1 MYDSSSLGLAGLIL
15 GMGAFVIIIGLA
27 FSVFSIIVMWKM
39 FEKAG
44 KEGWKSIVPIYNII
58 TLLEIVGLKWYYI
71 LLYCL
76 TFIPKVGGLLS
87 LFFTF
92 VVMVKLAKSYGKD
105 IGFGVGLTLVSI
117 VFMAILAFDKSIS
130 YEGPVCNGDIDFNN
144 LF

>member
-15 GMGAFVIIIGLA
+15 GMGAFVIIIVLA
-27 FSVFSIIVMWKM
+27 VAVFSVIVMWKM

-44 KEGWKSIVPIYNII
+44 KEGWRAIVPIYNII
-58 TLLEIVGLKWYYI
+58 TLLEIVGLKWYYM
-71 LLYCL
+71 
-76 TFIPKVGGLLS
+76 FIYFASIIPVIGSLVV

-117 VFMAILAFDKSIS
+117 VFMAILAFDKSIT
-130 YEGPVCNGDIDFNN
+130 YTGAVCNGDLDFNN

>member
-15 GMGAFVIIIGLA
+15 GMGAFVIIIVLA
-27 FSVFSIIVMWKM
+27 VAVFSVIVMWKM

-44 KEGWKSIVPIYNII
+44 KEGWRAIVPVYNII
-58 TLLEIVGLKWYYI
+58 TLLEIVGLKWYYM
-71 LLYCL
+71 
-76 TFIPKVGGLLS
+76 FIYFASIIPVIGSLVV

-117 VFMAILAFDKSIS
+117 VFMAILAFDKSIT
-130 YEGPVCNGDIDFNN
+130 YTGAVCNGDLDFNN

>member
-1 MYDSSSLGLAGLIL
+1 MYDSSVTGLVGLFLGLGSLIL
-15 GMGAFVIIIGLA
+15 VFTLA
-27 FSVFSIIVMWKM
+27 VTILSIIAMWKM

-44 KEGWKSIVPIYNII
+44 KEGWRAIVPIYNVI

-71 LLYCL
+71 FLYCAS
-76 TFIPKVGGLLS
+76 FIPVIGSLVV

-92 VVMVKLAKSYGKD
+92 VIMVKLAKSYGKS

-117 VFMAILAFDKSIS
+117 VFMAILAFDKSVT
-130 YEGPVCNGDIDFNN
+130 YVGPVCNGDLDFNN

>member
-27 FSVFSIIVMWKM
+27 VAVFSVIVMWKM

-44 KEGWKSIVPIYNII
+44 KEGWRAIVPIYNII

-71 LLYCL
+71 FIYCAS
-76 TFIPKVGGLLS
+76 FIPVIGSLVV

-105 IGFGVGLTLVSI
+105 IGFGVGLTLISI
-117 VFMAILAFDKSIS
+117 VFMAILAFDKSIT
-130 YEGPVCNGDIDFNN
+130 YTGAVCNGDLDFNN